1 MLIDTLGKDQR
12 QINQLYQQGDYKA
25 LLELV
30 HRLHGATHYCG
41 VPRLRLTA
49 MHTESLLK
57 QGFYSM
63 LEDALFMLNDEI
75 ENVQHWSVENNIDR
89 NFEQA
94 VKVYAYQI
102 KNKTKPAKV

>member
-1 MLIDTLGKDQR
+1 
-12 QINQLYQQGDYKA
+12 
-25 LLELV
+25 
-30 HRLHGATHYCG
+30 
-41 VPRLRLTA
+41 

-63 LEDALFMLNDEI
+63 LEDALSMLNDEI
-75 ENVQHWSVENNIDR
+75 ENVQHLSVENNIDR